1 MSTVFCY
8 MHLFWPARCIWMMG
22 AHVCLLIFTECN
34 LWNANTH
41 INTPT
46 STQEAAMLTRTVW
59 THTHAHTHISIGG
72 FVNGRPVSFHGNRD
86 RQILYVLGSLFC
98 VRVRVCGYCQFM
110 CIPGWQSPRDRLQAW
125 HLSDIHCSY
134 FHTIQSL
141 TVPFEGIVFWFSL
154 VKDIVLLALA
164 AHPIA
169 RLHSRYKV
177 IG

>member
-1 MSTVFCY
+1 
-8 MHLFWPARCIWMMG
+8 MHLFWPARYIWMMG

-34 LWNANTH
+34 LWNANAH

-59 THTHAHTHISIGG
+59 THTHIHTSPSEDLSMGGLSVSMVTEIGRYCMCWGVCSVCEYGCVGIVSLCVSLAGSHPETDCRPGISPTSIAAT
-72 FVNGRPVSFHGNRD
+72 FTPF
-86 RQILYVLGSLFC
+86 
-98 VRVRVCGYCQFM
+98 
-110 CIPGWQSPRDRLQAW
+110 
-125 HLSDIHCSY
+125 
-134 FHTIQSL
+134 SL

-169 RLHSRYKV
+169 RLHSRYKI

>member
-1 MSTVFCY
+1 MCAYSSSQSAISE
-8 MHLFWPARCIWMMG
+8 MQ
-22 AHVCLLIFTECN
+22 
-34 LWNANTH
+34 TH
-41 INTPT
+41 ISTPPQALKKQRC
-46 STQEAAMLTRTVW
+46 SRVLYGH
-59 THTHAHTHISIGG
+59 THTHTHISIGG
-72 FVNGRPVSFHGNRD
+72 FVNGRPVSFHGNKD

>member
-1 MSTVFCY
+1 MLHAFILACALYLNDGRTCVLT
-8 MHLFWPARCIWMMG
+8 HLHRVQSLKCKHTYQHPHKHSRSSD
-22 AHVCLLIFTECN
+22 AHAYC
-34 LWNANTH
+34 
-41 INTPT
+41 
-46 STQEAAMLTRTVW
+46 MD

>member
-1 MSTVFCY
+1 
-8 MHLFWPARCIWMMG
+8 MMG
-22 AHVCLLIFTECN
+22 AHVCLLIFAECKRTYQHPHKHSRSSD
-34 LWNANTH
+34 AHTYC
-41 INTPT
+41 TD
-46 STQEAAMLTRTVW
+46 TR
-59 THTHAHTHISIGG
+59 AHTHICIGG

-86 RQILYVLGSLFC
+86 RQILYVFGSLFC

-110 CIPGWQSPRDRLQAW
+110 RIPGWQSPRDRLQAW

-164 AHPIA
+164 ARPIA
-169 RLHSRYKV
+169 RLHSRYKI